1 LDDGARS
8 RLELVESSECLERV
22 PQVEMRVGLV
32 EVEPDSL
39 PAGLHRFDVPS
50 LRQQGASERGA
61 SLAGF
66 RIDSDRG
73 AIGGLGLGVAMLLG
87 ENLAEITVRPRVVRP
102 EADGFPERSLSVRVT
117 RLPVERDAEPTT
129 EHWILRPQ
137 RDRLAVRGLGLDVLT
152 LATQAEREVGTRLH
166 QNRPK
171 P

>member
-1 LDDGARS
+1 MAVDGDSIGSHRLGVASLGVQRETEARVGVGVVGFPLDDGARS
-8 RLELVESSECLERV
+8 RLEVVESSECLERV

-39 PAGLHRFDVPS
+39 AAGLHRFNIPS

-87 ENLAEITVRPRVVRP
+87 ENLAEIDRK
-102 EADGFPERSLSVRVT
+102 ST
-117 RLPVERDAEPTT
+117 RLNSS
-129 EHWILRPQ
+129 H
-137 RDRLAVRGLGLDVLT
+137 LGIS
-152 LATQAEREVGTRLH
+152 
-166 QNRPK
+166 
-171 P
+171 